1 MSSTDDKE
9 DEPTMPGYFSVRP
22 ATPPT
27 PTHRPTSTPCTANTP
42 SAGFPRTDWTGQPPP
57 PFFIARRSKRAL
69 DRIEYAARLASLN
82 WALLADERGLHLIDE
97 DMYRLAVLDKA
108 FEL

>member
-1 MSSTDDKE
+1 
-9 DEPTMPGYFSVRP
+9 MPGHFSIRP

-27 PTHRPTSTPCTANTP
+27 PVCHS
-42 SAGFPRTDWTGQPPP
+42 SAQRTTLATEPFPRRDWTGQPPP
-57 PFFIARRSKRAL
+57 PLFIARRSNRAL
-69 DRIEYAARLASLN
+69 DRIEYAARLASQN
-82 WALLADERGLHLIDE
+82 WTLLADQRQLHLIDE